1 MLEKEAKIFD
11 SNKVVYAHSSNWIN
25 QSTSNFIHV
34 QPLKHEIFE
43 VSNLTY
49 LSDYFLNFEHRIQI
63 IKTIIDNVR
72 YIISQIAICRRGIF

>member
-11 SNKVVYAHSSNWIN
+11 SNKVVYAYSSNWIN

-49 LSDYFLNFEHRIQI
+49 LSDYVLNF
-63 IKTIIDNVR
+63 
-72 YIISQIAICRRGIF
+72 

>member
-11 SNKVVYAHSSNWIN
+11 SNKVVYAYSSNWIN

-34 QPLKHEIFE
+34 QPFKHEIFE

-49 LSDYFLNFEHRIQI
+49 LSDYFLNF
-63 IKTIIDNVR
+63 
-72 YIISQIAICRRGIF
+72 